1 MKISIIGGGIVGLA
15 IARSLVLKGYKN
27 VTIIEK
33 DNDIANHQS
42 SRNSGVMHAGLYYK
56 PGSLKAILSRDGIVK
71 MKNYCTEN
79 NIKWEECGKIVVAN
93 KDVQEERLKNLFE
106 RGKKNSLRNIEIL
119 NKKAINKIEPYVN
132 ALSGIYVPEE
142 SIVNY
147 KKVAKSFEK
156 EVVSYGG
163 IIYTNTLI
171 KSYKSD
177 IGKNNYILYSDDGR
191 TFESDIVISSAGL
204 YSDKVALNLGIDIN
218 QMQTIP
224 FRGEY
229 YILKP
234 EYKYLVNNLIYPLP
248 DPNLPF
254 LGVHFTKLI
263 NGEIEAGPNAVLAL
277 AREGYDWKI
286 LNLNE
291 FWESLTY
298 PGLWKFIGKYPGIT
312 AGEILRSLIK
322 PLFVESLKKLIPDI
336 RSEMLIKGNA
346 GIRAQLMNCNGKLE
360 DDFCI
365 KKSGNIISVLNAPS
379 PAATSSIAIADYLIG
394 SLGL

>member
-1 MKISIIGGGIVGLA
+1 MKISIVGGGIVGLA

-71 MKNYCTEN
+71 MKNYCTNN

-93 KDVQEERLKNLFE
+93 RDFQKERLKNLFE

-119 NKKAINKIEPYVN
+119 NQKAINKIEPYVN

-147 KKVAKSFEK
+147 KKVAKSFGE

-171 KSYKSD
+171 KSFKSD
-177 IGKNNYILYSDDGR
+177 IRRNNYILYSDDGR
-191 TFESDIVISSAGL
+191 SFESDLVISSAGL
-204 YSDKVALNLGIDIN
+204 YSDKVALNLGININ

-248 DPNLPF
+248 DPKLPF

-277 AREGYDWKI
+277 AREGYDWNI

-298 PGLWKFIGKYPGIT
+298 PGLWKFISKYPAIT
-312 AGEILRSLIK
+312 TGEILRSLIK

-346 GIRAQLMNCNGKLE
+346 GIRAQLMNFNGTLE